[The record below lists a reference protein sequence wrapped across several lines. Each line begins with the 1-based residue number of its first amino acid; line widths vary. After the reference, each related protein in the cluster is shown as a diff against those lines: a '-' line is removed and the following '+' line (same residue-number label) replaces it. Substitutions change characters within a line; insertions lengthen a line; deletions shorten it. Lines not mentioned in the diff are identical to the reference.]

1 MKAIPCTIQTLPTPG
16 EECWIISVPGDA
28 VSLAAKE
35 LSGLLAG
42 QRKRVV
48 FRHRDADFVITPDA
62 ATFSGQRISISKHW
76 PECLE
81 HLFSARE
88 TDHIDYEFSHKSGI
102 ITITVRIAP

>member
-1 MKAIPCTIQTLPTPG
+1 MKAIPCTIQTLPAPG
-16 EECWIISVPGDA
+16 EEGWIISVPGDSA
-28 VSLAAKE
+28 PLAAGE
-35 LSGLLAG
+35 LTGLLAG

-48 FRHRDADFVITPDA
+48 FRHRNADFVVTPDA
-62 ATFSGQRISISKHW
+62 AAFSGQHISISKHW